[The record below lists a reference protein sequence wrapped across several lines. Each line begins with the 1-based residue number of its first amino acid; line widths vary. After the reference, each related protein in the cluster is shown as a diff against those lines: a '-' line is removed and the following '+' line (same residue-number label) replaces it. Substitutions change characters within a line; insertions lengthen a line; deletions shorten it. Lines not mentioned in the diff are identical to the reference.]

1 MFSKHL
7 WPSIK
12 PSFSSFF
19 NFFFVYSLLSLFFLC
34 SYFFSS
40 FLFLF
45 NCWCQHFFFYKFS
58 FTLLI
63 LLFSTF
69 QICWFNIII
78 SFSFFFH
85 FFREGCFFSFLVSIC
100 FKLVIF
106 YFVFMVF
113 LLSYWVLWCL
123 IKFKLNT

>member
-34 SYFFSS
+34 SYFF
-40 FLFLF
+40 LL
-45 NCWCQHFFFYKFS
+45 FFFCSIVDVYTFFLQIFFQSLNS
-58 FTLLI
+58 FVFHISDMLI
-63 LLFSTF
+63 YYIFF
-69 QICWFNIII
+69 I
-78 SFSFFFH
+78 FFH
-85 FFREGCFFSFLVSIC
+85 FFREGCFFSFLISIC